1 MDVNEE
7 VLEEMEREKKKTS
20 TTAISET
27 EITRELTEEQ
37 EKINELMRH
46 LIDANTVLIV
56 KVAAC
61 DCRKKS
67 TCKVYLQSQ
76 QIAKIIDELQELR
89 PR

>member
-1 MDVNEE
+1 MEVEEKVLNEVE
-7 VLEEMEREKKKTS
+7 QEKKKIAA
-20 TTAISET
+20 TTT
-27 EITRELTEEQ
+27 PQTELTPEQ